1 MTDKL
6 KIDKTLI
13 DDFRL
18 TNSPT
23 NYKFFNDAEIENIV
37 DSSYT
42 HHYLIDNFEINK
54 RILDF
59 YHLCT
64 RNLISSDEIDYYKN
78 IGFHGTKERFVQP
91 FSINILGA
99 YHRTCDL
106 VQKLNSIR
114 ANCPENISIDNIKIT
129 SFLELEPY
137 LIDYRN
143 GFKKGFNDFEND
155 NITKYLTPFA
165 DKQDYVDKVF
175 EYITKDILFKHSW
188 QNPIG
193 FTYEMSIKNDLSN
206 IIKGFEN
213 GQKLGGFYKVWSIVF
228 SNHKLFQKHFE
239 DFHKKNNEPEQSEAD
254 NSDKAYMS
262 YDWFIVGLS
271 FATGEMN
278 NLLKKYDYNLT
289 EIAELHFKRPNL
301 RPCITA
307 SKGTNRNAPKNLFNF
322 RKKMMKII
330 DYCNINNIDVETSF
344 LERLPSE

>member
-23 NYKFFNDAEIENIV
+23 NYKVFNDAEIEDII

-42 HHYLIDNFEINK
+42 HHYLINNFEINK

-64 RNLISSDEIDYYKN
+64 RNLISSDEINYYKN

-91 FSINILGA
+91 FSINILGV

-106 VQKLNSIR
+106 VQKLNSIHT
-114 ANCPENISIDNIKIT
+114 NCPENISIDNIKIT

-239 DFHKKNNEPEQSEAD
+239 DFHKKNNEPEQSKAD
-254 NSDKAYMS
+254 KPYKSEY
-262 YDWFIVGLS
+262 WFLVGLS
-271 FATGEMN
+271 FANGKMAG
-278 NLLKKYDYNLT
+278 LLEKYDQNAT
-289 EIAELHFKRPNL
+289 KIANEFFKIPNL
-301 RPCITA
+301 RNTITESIGSNKESA
-307 SKGTNRNAPKNLFNF
+307 KNLFND
-322 RKKMMKII
+322 RKKMLKII
-330 DYCNINNIDVETSF
+330 EHCEYNGIDVEASF
-344 LERLPSE
+344 SERLPPE